1 MCRKL
6 IVGAAILGFSAGGAG
21 GALGIPHEDGQPPL
35 QDKRVQM
42 AQGARTC
49 RAVSSCREAVILWCG
64 GYRRADTDDDGI
76 PCENVC
82 RSLAQVEAIK
92 KEIDC

>member
-1 MCRKL
+1 MAWA
-6 IVGAAILGFSAGGAG
+6 GILGLHTASPG
-21 GALGIPHEDGQPPL
+21 GALEGSRETGRQAL
-35 QDKRVQM
+35 QGSRVLL

-49 RAVSSCREAVILWCG
+49 RQVSSCREAVILWCG
-64 GYRRADTDDDGI
+64 GYRRADADDDGI

>member
-1 MCRKL
+1 MRMNL
-6 IVGAAILGFSAGGAG
+6 FVWAGILGFSAGGAS
-21 GALGIPHEDGQPPL
+21 GATGEDGPPPSL
-35 QDKRVQM
+35 HDIRVQL
-42 AQGARTC
+42 AQGSRTC
-49 RAVSSCREAVILWCG
+49 RTVSSCREAVVLWCG
-64 GYRRADTDDDGI
+64 GYRRADADDDGI